1 MLLLVIVAFVL
12 CALADLEG
20 RSLGVLLMQLEI
32 RGGERFRT
40 MNAFTNA
47 RNMLTGTA
55 KRGSGKD
62 RERSR
67 GYKEMKINH
76 MLIYQISKPAS
87 PKRLSL
93 QCLLSAYHQP

>member
-12 CALADLEG
+12 CALAGLEG
-20 RSLGVLLMQLEI
+20 RSLGVLLTQLGI
-32 RGGERFRT
+32 RGAERFRT

-55 KRGSGKD
+55 KRGSGEH

-67 GYKEMKINH
+67 GYKEEELNH
-76 MLIYQISKPAS
+76 IIIYQTSALAS
-87 PKRLSL
+87 PRRLSL
-93 QCLLSAYHQP
+93 